1 MNTSVPPFNDAA
13 ATTSN
18 KPEMLIAAVLHLM
31 THYSSHSLLNN
42 EQGVCLKLATV
53 IERHLSILSDLPDLG
68 PILRATCGQMS
79 EQWTLVVEHA
89 MQQQT
94 KAKISTPW
102 RNNTRLSQSTLIT

>member
-1 MNTSVPPFNDAA
+1 MKTSVPPFNDAA

-31 THYSSHSLLNN
+31 THYSSNSLSGS
-42 EQGVCLKLATV
+42 EQGACLKLAAV

-79 EQWTLVVEHA
+79 EQWMLVVEHA
-89 MQQQT
+89 VEQQSKT
-94 KAKISTPW
+94 KLPTPW
-102 RNNTRLSQSTLIT
+102 RTNTRLN